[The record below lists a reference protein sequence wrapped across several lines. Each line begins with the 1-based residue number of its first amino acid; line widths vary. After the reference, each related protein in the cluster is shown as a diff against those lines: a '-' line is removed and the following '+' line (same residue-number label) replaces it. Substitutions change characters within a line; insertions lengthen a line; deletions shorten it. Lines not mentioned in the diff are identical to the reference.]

1 MDAERR
7 ARLGQKWACF
17 SCGRKFYD
25 LNREEPICPRCESDQ
40 RNAPPPEK
48 RKIGAKKKA
57 TKKKATKKAAKK
69 TTKKTT
75 EEATKE
81 PTKEAPKKATKKVA
95 KKKTTIEAPK
105 KATKGAKKKAG
116 NPSPAPDD
124 EAELGI
130 NDEVE
135 DIDLNEANLGN
146 DTDVAS

>member
-48 RKIGAKKKA
+48 RRIGAKKKA

-81 PTKEAPKKATKKVA
+81 PTKEAPKKATKK
-95 KKKTTIEAPK
+95 TTKEAPK
-105 KATKGAKKKAG
+105 KATKGAKKKATKKAG
-116 NPSPAPDD
+116 NPSPAADD

-130 NDEVE
+130 DDEVE